1 MDVRLSKRN
10 YHCHY
15 YVYEH
20 LTIYWQ
26 SQRRTAAGRNQHH
39 STALLIRPARRL
51 NEVKSSAAVTQM
63 TLTSQCRLGTPTA
76 NMCFRQIAL
85 RTIELHNYVECHQ
98 WGVNL
103 SVARRQTLELID
115 LRGFKNKLLKAA
127 QGGSAYLSLTMCL
140 SEHPNLYIQ
149 VAELL
154 LPMLWE
160 SGSSPPISKCYFWKN
175 QQDCVS
181 RNNDPL
187 HQINPH
193 SLLTAVHWRD
203 CCLSQYEMCIKLMEG
218 VVLSSRKY
226 SFTTS
231 LMTL

>member
-1 MDVRLSKRN
+1 MDVLWLS
-10 YHCHY
+10 
-15 YVYEH
+15 
-20 LTIYWQ
+20 
-26 SQRRTAAGRNQHH
+26 
-39 STALLIRPARRL
+39 LIRLWTPDYLLTKPKTHRSW
-51 NEVKSSAAVTQM
+51 EKSAPLHCSSHSSCSAAQRGQEFCSSDTDETDIPVQTGRPY
-63 TLTSQCRLGTPTA
+63 S

-98 WGVNL
+98 SGVNL

-115 LRGFKNKLLKAA
+115 LRGFKNKLLKAPR
-127 QGGSAYLSLTMCL
+127 GGSAYLSLTMCL
-140 SEHPNLYIQ
+140 SEHPNLSIQ

-154 LPMLWE
+154 LPILWE

-231 LMTL
+231 FMML